1 MPQSPSDHAG
11 NVHDDNLPV
20 TTTSLPMTVVVRDDG
35 NEYEFTTE
43 PIDSGEEPKEFGEE
57 VVET

>member
-1 MPQSPSDHAG
+1 MPQCPSDHEG

-20 TTTSLPMTVVVRDDG
+20 TTTSLPMTVIVHDDG
-35 NEYEFTTE
+35 NEFTTE
-43 PIDSGEEPKEFGEE
+43 PIDSGEEAKELFEE

>member
-1 MPQSPSDHAG
+1 MPQCPSDHAG

-20 TTTSLPMTVVVRDDG
+20 TTTSLPMTVIVHDDG
-35 NEYEFTTE
+35 NEFTTE